1 MKKILFLSSAFLM
14 TMAGAHAADKIIT
27 NANTCTV
34 DVLGVSDNNA
44 TANTIATWSLIDYE
58 CGAGQYLLNSD
69 GVLECT
75 ECPVGSYCPGGT
87 YTVESENN
95 GANACPTDYTSD
107 AGAVG
112 ENECYM
118 GCELACTQQTC
129 PEHSNNCTHGEF
141 KTTGK
146 QYVNATCNAYP
157 SLCPISDVI
166 CDTGYTPTFTS
177 AEELEAIESDST
189 SIYHLS
195 CSLSGNDETNAELDD
210 TWVDYMPIND
220 CNLVSP
226 GQYLHTIWEETHPH
240 KYFGIL
246 YEFSANNYGP
256 DTPGVV
262 TKTFV
267 DPDKNTE
274 DTAYLLPNA
283 NFIAGGNGEHVWFR
297 ISELLVPSPETHLL
311 MEAIMMASGFGNGL
325 TEDMQKRLQKEL
337 PSELYN
343 PISEIMYKTLSGQ
356 INFGEAMEYIYPY
369 IMNTYQH
376 IKTDLPWVLYFGD
389 NDKNLFQFIR
399 DYNYDGISLPHRFWN
414 QIATNSGARYCYNN
428 TININWNPD
437 NGDEHIQNMCLYDGG
452 VTLPSDPVKPGY
464 TFTGWKLVE

>member
-1 MKKILFLSSAFLM
+1 
-14 TMAGAHAADKIIT
+14 MAGANAADKIIT

-34 DVLGVSDNNA
+34 DVLGVADNNA

-58 CGAGQYLLNSD
+58 CPAGQYLLNSD
-69 GVLECT
+69 GTLECT

-129 PEHSNNCTHGEF
+129 PEHSTSCTNGEF

-146 QYVNATCNAYP
+146 QYTNNTCNAYP
-157 SLCPISDVI
+157 SLCPIEDLT
-166 CDTGYTPTFTS
+166 CDTGYTKTFIT
-177 AEELEAIESDST
+177 ATELEEIESDGSY
-189 SIYHLS
+189 IYHLS
-195 CSLSGNDETNAELDD
+195 CSLTGQDETDD
-210 TWVDYMPIND
+210 VLPIND
-220 CNLVSP
+220 CDLLSP
-226 GQYLHTIWEETHPH
+226 GQYLHIIWRETHPH

-283 NFIAGGNGEHVWFR
+283 NFTAGGNGEHVWFR
-297 ISELLVPSPETHLL
+297 NSELLVPSPETHLL
-311 MEAIMMASGFGNGL
+311 MEAIMMGNSL

-337 PSELYN
+337 PAELYN
-343 PISEIMYKTLSGQ
+343 PLSEIMYKALSGQ
-356 INFGEAMEYIYPY
+356 INAGEFLEYMYPY

-376 IKTDLPWVLYFGD
+376 I
-389 NDKNLFQFIR
+389 
-399 DYNYDGISLPHRFWN
+399 
-414 QIATNSGARYCYNN
+414 
-428 TININWNPD
+428 
-437 NGDEHIQNMCLYDGG
+437 
-452 VTLPSDPVKPGY
+452 
-464 TFTGWKLVE
+464 